1 MAMAGN
7 FVDTAGRQLVERERG
22 RERRWNVFRVIIS
35 VIMRVCLPATFTLPR
50 NNSISTLAESSV
62 RFVHL
67 TRM

>member
-1 MAMAGN
+1 MTVPGN
-7 FVDTAGRQLVERERG
+7 FVDIARRERER
-22 RERRWNVFRVIIS
+22 ERWWNIFRVIIS
-35 VIMRVCLPATFTLPR
+35 VIMRICLPATFTLPR